1 MSVTILLSP
10 SLSRLFLFQAGFS
23 FYQVSRQGC
32 FRGSGVCFGDRLCS
46 ALFKS
51 TGICFCRCEMY
62 SGGTIL
68 TAWKAILF
76 WWWYGGDRFWI
87 VVFSLLSFS
96 NQAFLIQPD
105 SVVRVCAIWGCGT
118 GPSWARSSAER
129 LFWVELCRVLEF
141 SKSQTEWNLFQRD
154 SKVFSSNFRS
164 AAHEFLLLF
173 LKNKFANRER
183 DRARRKFLHRGPA

>member
-105 SVVRVCAIWGCGT
+105 SVVRVCAILGVWDGT
-118 GPSWARSSAER
+118 IVSALERGETLLSRVVSCFGVFKESNWMESFSKGLKSLQLKFQVRSTWIPFAVFEKQICQSWARSSAQKIP
-129 LFWVELCRVLEF
+129 
-141 SKSQTEWNLFQRD
+141 S
-154 SKVFSSNFRS
+154 
-164 AAHEFLLLF
+164 
-173 LKNKFANRER
+173 
-183 DRARRKFLHRGPA
+183 